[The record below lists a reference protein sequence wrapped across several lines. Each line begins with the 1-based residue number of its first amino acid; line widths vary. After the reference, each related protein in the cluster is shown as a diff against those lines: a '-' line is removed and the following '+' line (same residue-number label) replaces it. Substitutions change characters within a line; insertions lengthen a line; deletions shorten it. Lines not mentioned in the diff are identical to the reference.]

1 MKVYAAIG
9 HFKDNKNM
17 VCVAMTQLTKKAFMQ
32 DCYGNEFV
40 PYVVITELMLEKFL
54 ACTDCMEIFD
64 QVKKLTSNYRVW
76 NDVTARPLSRLSR
89 KALILPI
96 SLSPRFT
103 PHVSPFTA
111 KTSRNSPL

>member
-1 MKVYAAIG
+1 MKHTEVNKMKVYAAIG

-40 PYVVITELMLEKFL
+40 PYVVITEPMLEKFL
-54 ACTDCMEIFD
+54 ACADCMEIFD

-76 NDVTARPLSRLSR
+76 NDVTDYIEQCSDIISDKMEAA
-89 KALILPI
+89 KKVEIL
-96 SLSPRFT
+96 
-103 PHVSPFTA
+103 
-111 KTSRNSPL
+111 

>member
-1 MKVYAAIG
+1 MRIVLLAIL
-9 HFKDNKNM
+9 HRENPKTP
-17 VCVAMTQLTKKAFMQ
+17 CVSSAYEIQLMQ

-76 NDVTARPLSRLSR
+76 NDVADYIEQCSDIISD
-89 KALILPI
+89 KMEAAKKVEIL
-96 SLSPRFT
+96 
-103 PHVSPFTA
+103 
-111 KTSRNSPL
+111 